1 MNGESVRPHRI
12 VSALLETDNVQLTK
26 KPVVVLETGPSMQTL
41 KDNRVELDDDERKQV
56 MRAGAVWHHGKNGK
70 PSPAVWK
77 SEVRG
82 KTYYVCNTHRTYQ
95 AKTTLR
101 AAIRAFDFVK
111 TTA

>member
-1 MNGESVRPHRI
+1 MNGENIRPYSI
-12 VSALLETDNVQLTK
+12 VSALLETDKAHLTK
-26 KPVVVLETGPSMQTL
+26 KPAVMLETGPSMQTL

-56 MRAGAVWHHGKNGK
+56 MRAGAVWHLGKNGK

-82 KTYYVCNTHRTYQ
+82 KPYYVCNTHRTYQ
-95 AKTTLR
+95 VKTTLR